1 MAPRPNPRPRGF
13 TLVELLVVI
22 AIIAL
27 LIGLLLPALAQAQR
41 TAKSAKDLQQMTE
54 VVKALIT
61 SSNDD
66 SRQRFLTPGRV
77 DRLALAGIGEVQG
90 QGPEDVTQNN
100 TRNLYSAM
108 IAREYFKPEL
118 LYGPTEVNDVVRID
132 EDYDYTAYQPGQDQY
147 WDPTFDDKINYPAG
161 SGECN
166 TSYSHLIL
174 AGERVKSSWKQ
185 VSDGRSKPVVSTRG
199 TKDGQLSGDEF
210 TKSPTLLLHGAEKE
224 WSGNMVFNDGRGVKV
239 TSPFP
244 DNVDYECGSITL
256 RKDNIFDDDFACG
269 APGNNTTRAG
279 DTWLGI
285 CQAITANSTY
295 GEGLANVKTDRLY
308 QD

>member
-1 MAPRPNPRPRGF
+1 MTPRPNPRGF

-27 LIGLLLPALAQAQR
+27 LIGLLLPALAKAQA

-54 VVKALIT
+54 VVKSLIT

-77 DRLALAGIGEVQG
+77 DRLPLQQIGEVQG
-90 QGPEDVTQNN
+90 SGQEDVTQNN
-100 TRNLYSAM
+100 TRSLYAAL

-132 EDYDYTAYQPGQDQY
+132 EDYDFTAYQPGQDQY
-147 WDPTFDDKINYPAG
+147 WDPNFKDQINYPSG

-166 TSYSHLIL
+166 TSFSHLIL

-210 TKSPTLLLHGAEKE
+210 TKSPTLLLHGSDKE
-224 WSGNMVFNDGRGVKV
+224 WAGNMVFSDGRGVKV